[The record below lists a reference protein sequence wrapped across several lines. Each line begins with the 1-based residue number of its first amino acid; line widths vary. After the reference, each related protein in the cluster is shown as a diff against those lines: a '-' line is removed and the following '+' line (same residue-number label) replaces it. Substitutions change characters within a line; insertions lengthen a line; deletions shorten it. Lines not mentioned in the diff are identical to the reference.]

1 MVAAAVRV
9 LLPNKQT
16 DGQTDRQTDICDS
29 KVELA
34 TDSLYLIFSRKF
46 LFLFTS

>member
-34 TDSLYLIFSRKF
+34 TCGGQVGRQH
-46 LFLFTS
+46 

>member
-1 MVAAAVRV
+1 MVAAAVKV

-34 TDSLYLIFSRKF
+34 TDSLSHQAGSKF
-46 LFLFTS
+46 LIK